1 MSFTDVQEKVDEEL
15 ALKRPNMWRVIFH
28 NDNKTTMEFVILLL
42 LRVFHKSEQEA
53 TDIMLHVHEKG
64 QAIVGV
70 YTHEIAENKMEICI
84 NTANDYDFPLRVT
97 IEEEI

>member
-1 MSFTDVQEKVDEEL
+1 MSFADVQEKVEEEL
-15 ALKRPNMWRVIFH
+15 DLKRPNLWRVIFH
-28 NDNKTTMEFVILLL
+28 NDNKTTMEFVVLLL

-53 TDIMLHVHEKG
+53 MDIMLQVHEKG

-84 NTANDYDFPLRVT
+84 NTAKDYDFPLRVT
-97 IEEEI
+97 IEEEL